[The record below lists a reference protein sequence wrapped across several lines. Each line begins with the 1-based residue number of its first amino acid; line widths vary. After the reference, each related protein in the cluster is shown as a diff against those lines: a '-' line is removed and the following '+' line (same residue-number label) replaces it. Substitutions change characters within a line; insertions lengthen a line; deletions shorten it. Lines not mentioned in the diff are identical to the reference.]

1 MYQAPLTPKFS
12 RLIFIAAAVGA
23 LAAGCGGSSPSSPRN
38 SNGGPQAEEPGGGG
52 SSTGGFSGGGLPQG
66 PPGGGGRS
74 GTGGSTGFGSG
85 GSGGAG
91 GSGSVPSP
99 VPPFGGSADA
109 GAAPSGPD
117 AGAGAMGNTN
127 IALGGSQDFGYFRAL
142 LNANKVP
149 EPKDFEA
156 AGFFAEHHTPLPTP
170 VCGERVCL
178 QTMLAVMG
186 NLSTGQSCTMLQIGL
201 NSPLVADPNNRPP
214 LSLALSIDVSGSM
227 NQGGKIDF
235 VRAGL
240 EKLIDGMRDT
250 DKVAII
256 TYSDAVTNLFPL
268 AEVGLQRARL
278 REIVRGLQAVGGTNL
293 HDGLKAAFQEVL
305 RNLNSDRQNRVILLS
320 DGQPTVGI
328 TGTDAILAMS
338 KSFNSEGVG
347 LTTIGLGTDFNAPL
361 MRGLAQQG
369 DGNFYFLE
377 NSAAVSEVFT
387 DELSYFTVPVA
398 FDLKVKMTTGTHYNF
413 GRAYGSPFWKDSATG
428 GGLEVPSVF
437 LAHRKSHADQT
448 PAGGRRG
455 GGSAL
460 LIELMPKRDTDDGS
474 GLSSADV
481 STVEFS
487 FREPGTNR
495 IITKEII
502 VNYPDAP
509 WRTRETGFFQS
520 ADLRIVQKSFVVM
533 NMYIGIEDASRAF
546 HTGDRRPILGNLTR
560 LVAAVV
566 DYNEEI
572 QDKDVE
578 ADLVLL
584 RQFMDVLRRNG
595 VVDPNQPMIPR
606 NPWPAD

>member
-1 MYQAPLTPKFS
+1 MKPAPSS
-12 RLIFIAAAVGA
+12 RTCHRLFLLAAACGA
-23 LAAGCGGSSPSSPRN
+23 LAAGCGGSTSAKRAGSPGS
-38 SNGGPQAEEPGGGG
+38 GGEEE
-52 SSTGGFSGGGLPQG
+52 TGGFSGGGQNQPGASG
-66 PPGGGGRS
+66 PS
-74 GTGGSTGFGSG
+74 YGTGGSPGGASTGGKSG
-85 GSGGAG
+85 AYGGAG
-91 GSGSVPSP
+91 GSYM
-99 VPPFGGSADA
+99 PPGGGADA

-117 AGAGAMGNTN
+117 AGAAMGNTN
-127 IALGGSQDFGYFRAL
+127 IALGGSQDFGYFRNL
-142 LNANKVP
+142 LNNNKVP
-149 EPKDFEA
+149 ELKDFEA
-156 AGFFAEHHTPLPTP
+156 AGFFAEHHTPNPPPT
-170 VCGERVCL
+170 CGERVCL
-178 QTMLAVMG
+178 QTMLGVMG

-201 NSPLVADPNNRPP
+201 NSPIVADPNMRPP

-235 VRAGL
+235 VRSGL

-250 DKVAII
+250 DKIALI
-256 TYSDAVTNLFPL
+256 TYSDGVNTIFPM
-268 AEVGLQRARL
+268 AEVGLQRVRL
-278 REIVRGLQAVGGTNL
+278 RELARGLVAVGGTNL

-305 RNLNSDRQNRVILLS
+305 KGVDIKRSNRVVLLS

-328 TGTDAILAMS
+328 TGTQAILDMS
-338 KSFNSEGVG
+338 KSFNSEGIG

-361 MRGLAQQG
+361 MRTLAQQG

-377 NSAAVSEVFT
+377 NSGAVSEVFT
-387 DELSYFTVPVA
+387 EELSFFTVPVA
-398 FDLKVKMTTGTHYNF
+398 FDLKVTMTTGTHYNF

-448 PAGGRRG
+448 PTGGRRG

-481 STVEFS
+481 STVQFS

-495 IITKEII
+495 IVTKEVV

-509 WRTRETGFFQS
+509 WRTPAIGFFQS
-520 ADLRIVQKSFVVM
+520 ADLAIVQKSFVMM
-533 NMYIGIEDASRAF
+533 NMYTGIEDACRAF
-546 HTGDRRPILGNLTR
+546 HTGDRRPILGNLAR

-572 QDKDVE
+572 MDKDIE
-578 ADLVLL
+578 ADLVML

-595 VVDPNQPMIPR
+595 VVDPAQPMIPQ
-606 NPWPAD
+606 NPWPRD